1 MSGGKGGSTTQT
13 TQQTIPGYLKEPI
26 KRNIAKA
33 EDLAQIGFTPYMG
46 PEVAAMTP
54 MQQAAMQNTSQAA
67 QAYGLQA
74 APGQEIMPEPQTFAG
89 GIQGYSSFPM
99 YEQALA
105 ELEARMPGQYAALT
119 APFIDPVTGA
129 EPLSPYGNGGQ
140 AEQTS
145 EQTGFDPESY
155 YNDSSNYNF
164 QGYNSMGVYN
174 PLMDKRP

>member
-13 TQQTIPGYLKEPI
+13 SKVEIPDYLEEPI

-33 EDLAQIGFTPYMG
+33 EDLATIGFTPYMG

-54 MQQAAMQNTSQAA
+54 MQQAAMQNTSSAA
-67 QAYGLQA
+67 QAYGLGA
-74 APGQEIMPEPQTFAG
+74 APGQEVMPQPQTFAG
-89 GIQGYSSFPM
+89 GVQGYSSFPI

-105 ELEARMPGQYAALT
+105 ELQSRMPGQYQALQ
-119 APFIDPVTGA
+119 APFRDPVTGA
-129 EPLSPYGNGGQ
+129 APEAPYVNGGQ